1 MRYIYDIWYIY
12 GSDKLRYYYDN
23 DIVTTSILLRQ
34 RYCYDID
41 IITTSILLRHR
52 YYYDIDIVTTSV
64 YCTGV
69 QYYKG
74 VVLINTKILLLQQ

>member
-12 GSDKLRYYYDN
+12 GSDKLRYYYDK
-23 DIVTTSILLRQ
+23 ILLRHQ
-34 RYCYDID
+34 YYYDK
-41 IITTSILLRHR
+41 ILLRHR
-52 YYYDIDIVTTSV
+52 YYYDIDIVTTLV